1 MKIAIQGIKG
11 SYHDQ
16 VAVHLYEK
24 VSLLECTSFDLVA
37 TAVANSEVDCGIMA
51 IGNSIAGSILP
62 NYNLIKE
69 HRLQIVGEY
78 HLYINH
84 QLMALPG
91 QNINDIKEVHSHPM
105 ALLQCTS
112 FFKQYPHVQLIET
125 DDTAAAAYR
134 IFRDQKQGVAAIA
147 SAHAAQLYHL
157 NIINNQIQEV
167 NNNATRFVVVT
178 AATTSIPAANKA
190 TIHFTAGHR
199 PGSLAAIL
207 TKIAGLDINVSK
219 IQSVPVIDQAFVF
232 SFVADLEFEQQS
244 QFDEALLEIG
254 LLVESLQVLG
264 IYKSHSL

>member
-16 VAVHLYEK
+16 VAAQLYKK
-24 VSLLECTSFDLVA
+24 VSLQECTSFDLVA
-37 TAVANSEVDCGIMA
+37 IAVANKEVDRGIMA

-62 NYNLIKE
+62 NYNLIKDYN
-69 HRLQIVGEY
+69 LQIVGEY

-84 QLMALPG
+84 KLMALPG
-91 QNINDIKEVHSHPM
+91 QKINDIKEVHSHPM

-112 FFKQYPHVQLIET
+112 FFKNHPHVQLLET

-157 NIINNQIQEV
+157 NIINDQIQEIT
-167 NNNATRFVVVT
+167 NNATRFVIVT
-178 AATTSIPAANKA
+178 AAPTSITNTNKA
-190 TIHFTAGHR
+190 TIYFTAGHH
-199 PGSLAAIL
+199 PGSLAKIL
-207 TKIAGLDINVSK
+207 TKIAGLKINVSK
-219 IQSVPVIDQAFVF
+219 IQSVPIIEQAFVF

-244 QFDEALLEIG
+244 QFDEVLLEIG

-264 IYKSHSL
+264 IYKSHTL